1 MPCLGRRPDVGRGS
15 EVKDYRDC
23 GATQR
28 CRQHG
33 LADCMHTAERLVRTK
48 SRRRSRGALQLIQI
62 SPTSHGSSRP
72 HLTDGFLNGKSGLPF
87 PDVIDLGGFQTTL
100 CVRRQCRA
108 NLVQL
113 QASLVRT
120 GFLLALTRTGPDC
133 QLCFRERIHRTESV
147 KNNSGAFVGCG
158 SHPHS
163 WARRELVDA
172 IVTRRRPDE

>member
-15 EVKDYRDC
+15 EGKDYRDC

-28 CRQHG
+28 CRQYG
-33 LADCMHTAERLVRTK
+33 LADCMHTAESLVRTK

-100 CVRRQCRA
+100 CVRRLCRA

-120 GFLLALTRTGPDC
+120 GFLLALTIGPALTVNCASEKGYIGPKASKITAAPLSDAD
-133 QLCFRERIHRTESV
+133 LIRIRGLGV
-147 KNNSGAFVGCG
+147 N
-158 SHPHS
+158 
-163 WARRELVDA
+163 W
-172 IVTRRRPDE
+172 